1 MITRVDEDLTPLVA
15 EQRAVNER
23 LMRDWQ
29 RMPVPGTVPV
39 ERMRRARRF
48 NPDGSSRVKLVD
60 HAVDREL
67 SSSHGQFMARVFPVD
82 NSVGLYIHFHG
93 GGWTLGSIYE
103 QDELL
108 DALSKATRLTAISI
122 DYPLAPEHQLDQA
135 LVRAKASAQAVI
147 EAYGYQN
154 VCLGGESAGAHIAV
168 AVALDLAGEQEH
180 ASKLRG
186 LNLCYGLYDLSM
198 TPSQRRAGDAFLGM
212 SKPYL
217 EWFYRLALPGRSGEE
232 RRDPA
237 VSPLY
242 RNLADMP
249 PCVFSAGELDPLLDD
264 TLFMA
269 ARWTAAG
276 NAADLYVYPQ
286 SHHGFNGLRT
296 RMAEVANDRIH
307 RFLANCVEGSRS

>member
-1 MITRVDEDLTPLVA
+1 MITRVDEDLTALVA

-23 LMRDWQ
+23 LIRDWQ
-29 RMPVPGTVPV
+29 RMPAPGTVPV

-48 NPDGSSRVKLVD
+48 NPDGSHRVKLVD
-60 HAVDREL
+60 HALDREL
-67 SSSHGQFMARVFPVD
+67 SSSHGQFMVRVFPVD

-93 GGWTLGSIYE
+93 GGWALGSIYE

-108 DALSKATRLTAISI
+108 DALSKATGLMVVTI
-122 DYPLAPEHQLDQA
+122 DYPLAPEHRLQQA
-135 LVRAKASAQAVI
+135 LVRAKAAAQAVI
-147 EAYGYQN
+147 EAYGDQN
-154 VCLGGESAGAHIAV
+154 VCLGGESAGAHMAV
-168 AVALDLAGEQEH
+168 AVALDLAGEQAH

-198 TPSQRRAGDAFLGM
+198 TPSQRQAGDAFLGM

-217 EWFYRLALPGRSGEE
+217 EWFYMLALPGCSAEE
-232 RRDPA
+232 RRDPS

-242 RNLADMP
+242 RNLANMP
-249 PCVFSAGELDPLLDD
+249 PCVFSVGELDPLLDD

-276 NAADLYVYPQ
+276 NPAEVYVYPE
-286 SHHGFNGLRT
+286 SHHGFNGLHT
-296 RMAEVANDRIH
+296 RMAEVANTRIH
-307 RFLANCVEGSRS
+307 RFLANCVEGRRS